1 MIEFDHVVK
10 KFGKRKALD
19 GVSLRLEKGCYGLLG
34 PNGAGKTT
42 LLRCMLGL
50 YPVSGG
56 AVRMGDGAA
65 VGYLPQKFGVFRE
78 LSVRDALYYFACIK
92 KIPKG
97 ERDPEISRALSQV
110 NLEDRGR
117 DRVSRLSGG
126 MQRRVGIAQAL
137 LGDPDVLIFDEPT
150 AGLDP
155 EERARFKNLVR
166 RAGAGRTVLIST
178 HIVEDVESLC
188 DRVIIMNQGQVLE
201 NVTTAEAA
209 DFAKCDDIPEPTL
222 EQGYLA
228 RLNKAHG
235 FSVEEG

>member
-126 MQRRVGIAQAL
+126 LQRRVGIAQARY
-137 LGDPDVLIFDEPT
+137 F
-150 AGLDP
+150 
-155 EERARFKNLVR
+155 
-166 RAGAGRTVLIST
+166 
-178 HIVEDVESLC
+178 
-188 DRVIIMNQGQVLE
+188 
-201 NVTTAEAA
+201 
-209 DFAKCDDIPEPTL
+209 
-222 EQGYLA
+222 
-228 RLNKAHG
+228 
-235 FSVEEG
+235 